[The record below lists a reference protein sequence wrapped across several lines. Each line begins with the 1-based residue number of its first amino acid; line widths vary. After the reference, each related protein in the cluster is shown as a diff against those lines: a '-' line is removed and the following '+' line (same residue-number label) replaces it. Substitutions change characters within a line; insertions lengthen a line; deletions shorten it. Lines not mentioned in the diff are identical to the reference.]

1 LDRFT
6 ASSNRRALARSSPN
20 SNPFDQGVW
29 RNCLDFWTSGREL
42 GVEYGSLYEV
52 PSEGFV
58 KRAGED
64 NGRRKG
70 KGRKGGYEPVQV
82 EEV

>member
-1 LDRFT
+1 
-6 ASSNRRALARSSPN
+6 
-20 SNPFDQGVW
+20 VW
-29 RNCLDFWTSGREL
+29 RNCLDFWTTGREL
-42 GVEYGSLYEV
+42 GVDYGVVYEV

-58 KRAGED
+58 KRTGED
-64 NGRRKG
+64 SGGRKG